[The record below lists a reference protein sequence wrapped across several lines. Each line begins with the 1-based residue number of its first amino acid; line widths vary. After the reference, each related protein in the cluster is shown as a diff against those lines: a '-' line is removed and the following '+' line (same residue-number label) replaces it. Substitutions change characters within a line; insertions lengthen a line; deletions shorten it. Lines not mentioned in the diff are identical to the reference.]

1 LRKIAIEEHFT
12 THTYQEYVQRLA
24 TKEGRSSLGKHPPQ
38 VETQLMDLGESR
50 LRAMDEA
57 EIAMQVLSLTVPGL
71 ERVPSSDAMALARD
85 INDELAESVHQN
97 PRRFAGFAALPTL
110 QPQAAADE
118 LERAVLKLGFKGA
131 IINGQPQNSFLDD
144 KSYWE
149 IFAQAQ
155 ALGVPIYL
163 HPTAPSPDTLQAY
176 EGRPELVGPLW
187 SFTVDTATQAL
198 RLIFSGTFDRY
209 PNLTVILGHLG
220 ETLPYLLWRL
230 DSRWK
235 FSASGQHLSRLPS
248 QYMQENMLVT
258 TSGMFYDPALL
269 CACMTLGA
277 DRILFAVD
285 YPFEWNK
292 AGSEFIERA
301 PLTTPHFSLVRKK
314 LLATPQRGDA

>member
-1 LRKIAIEEHFT
+1 
-12 THTYQEYVQRLA
+12 V
-24 TKEGRSSLGKHPPQ
+24 
-38 VETQLMDLGESR
+38 
-50 LRAMDEA
+50 
-57 EIAMQVLSLTVPGL
+57 
-71 ERVPSSDAMALARD
+71 
-85 INDELAESVHQN
+85 
-97 PRRFAGFAALPTL
+97 
-110 QPQAAADE
+110 
-118 LERAVLKLGFKGA
+118 
-131 IINGQPQNSFLDD
+131 
-144 KSYWE
+144 
-149 IFAQAQ
+149 
-155 ALGVPIYL
+155 
-163 HPTAPSPDTLQAY
+163 QAY

-198 RLIFSGTFDRY
+198 RLIFSGTFDRF
-209 PNLTVILGHLG
+209 PNLTVILGHPG

-258 TSGMFYDPALL
+258 TSEMFYDPALL

-285 YPFEWNK
+285 YPFERNK

-314 LLATPQRGDA
+314 LLATPQRGDG